1 MSTSALGGVKLESLT
16 DEQVGQAFRAA
27 LRLDALD
34 LASGFARNASARATI
49 TDRYPY
55 FNHLIRAARD
65 EGKADEVLRLLTDA
79 EKADEAT
86 NAGSRKNDYA
96 LARGQALARSG
107 DVAAAY
113 AVFKELVGRSPKDL
127 RFFASAAESML
138 GKREGAKALEFAE
151 AGLKEA
157 RAQNNRDAEQQF
169 LELQAAAKRQM
180 G

>member
-1 MSTSALGGVKLESLT
+1 L
-16 DEQVGQAFRAA
+16 
-27 LRLDALD
+27 
-34 LASGFARNASARATI
+34 
-49 TDRYPY
+49 
-55 FNHLIRAARD
+55 NHLIRAARD
-65 EGKADEVLRLLTDA
+65 EGKTEEVLRLLTDA

-86 NAGSRKNDYA
+86 NAGNRKNDYA

-113 AVFKELVGRSPKDL
+113 AVFKEIVGRSPKEL
-127 RFFASAAESML
+127 RFFAPAAEAML

-169 LELQAAAKRQM
+169 LELQAAAKRQL